1 MKTIHIL
8 IFIFFALFLGNLN
21 NSYADP
27 YNCFNFQDTTKCP
40 LVHNLHSFNI
50 PGCPDCTITV
60 EYQSGDCDEIPP
72 PPHKG
77 GCLLKINS
85 INLSGNCSNCPYTV
99 NELINLSAVELLKN
113 IQNLLSC
120 SVEGDTIKSVDV
132 YNAPCMKWVGELG
145 THEPTNAT
153 LVPCLSDGCC
163 VTHYLLVRQ
172 PGDIWTVTRLF
183 QQVVGICSDPS
194 PDCFTTCE

>member
-1 MKTIHIL
+1 MKTIYIC
-8 IFIFFALFLGNLN
+8 IFFLLALFLGNFN

-27 YNCFNFQDTTKCP
+27 YNCFENCKPYLSKVLYYSFP
-40 LVHNLHSFNI
+40 L
-50 PGCPDCTITV
+50 PGCQDCTITV
-60 EYQSGDCDEIPP
+60 EYQSGDCQQIPP
-72 PPHKG
+72 PPDSG
-77 GCLLKINS
+77 GCILKINS

-113 IQNLLSC
+113 IQSLLSC
-120 SVEGDTIKSVDV
+120 SVAGDTIKSVDL

-163 VTHYLLVRQ
+163 VAHYLLVKQ

-183 QQVVGICSDPS
+183 QQVNGICTDPS
-194 PDCFTTCE
+194 TDCFTTCE